1 MSGQRRSQAPGTS
14 STTAATVAAV
24 AGGLGRMADA
34 NDPVARERMRRLF
47 ERRRMQNGGRLST
60 ILSDELRNR
69 VT

>member
-1 MSGQRRSQAPGTS
+1 MARNRDSRGGVGTGT
-14 STTAATVAAV
+14 TTAATAGALGVASRMPD
-24 AGGLGRMADA
+24 AG
-34 NDPVARERMRRLF
+34 DPTALERMRRLF

>member
-1 MSGQRRSQAPGTS
+1 MSGQGKSGPPGTS
-14 STTAATVAAV
+14 STTAATVASV

-60 ILSDELRNR
+60 IMSDELRGR

>member
-1 MSGQRRSQAPGTS
+1 MARNRNQGSTAGTGTTTQA
-14 STTAATVAAV
+14 TAAA
-24 AGGLGRMADA
+24 LGIPGRVPDA
-34 NDPVARERMRRLF
+34 TDPTARERLRRLF

>member
-1 MSGQRRSQAPGTS
+1 MAGNKKSGSDQGATTS
-14 STTAATVAAV
+14 AATIASV